1 MARMR
6 NDRLREMGVEPAR
19 IIVWLQ
25 AFQATWLRDGVEY
38 GPEEIRLQKS
48 AVYDV
53 GLDDWILWHPGS
65 QYEPFLAGLERTTE
79 SRAKAEYTPPADVL
93 AVVDRFENAGVK
105 EARERALEQLQE
117 GQAP

>member
-38 GPEEIRLQKS
+38 GPEESRLQKN

-65 QYEPFLAGLERTTE
+65 QYEPFLAGLESTAE
-79 SRAKAEYTPPADVL
+79 SHAKAEYTPPAEVL
-93 AVVDRFENAGVK
+93 AAVHRADTAGNRNAPPG
-105 EARERALEQLQE
+105 AMQPPA
-117 GQAP
+117 AASW